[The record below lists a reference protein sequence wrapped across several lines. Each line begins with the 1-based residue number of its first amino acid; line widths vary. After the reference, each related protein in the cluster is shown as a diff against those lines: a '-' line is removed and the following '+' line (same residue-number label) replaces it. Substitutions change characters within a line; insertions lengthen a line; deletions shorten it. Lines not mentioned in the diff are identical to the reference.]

1 MKDTAAISKFVCE
14 QNIQRYEK
22 LLQTPL
28 TDLERGFIQQ
38 RIAEERQVLQALT
51 GAGKRMSK
59 IIGAAFI
66 PDVID
71 YMMSG
76 FDVAVQVN
84 LI

>member
-1 MKDTAAISKFVCE
+1 MKDTAE
-14 QNIQRYEK
+14 
-22 LLQTPL
+22 
-28 TDLERGFIQQ
+28 